1 MSQHRPRDTNMV
13 SETGNILLLSA
24 GQSPVRTLAHPVIM
38 SCVCLI
44 KLFEV
49 FFFFSSRRR
58 HTRWTGDWSSDV
70 CSSDLSSASALP
82 LPKPKTH
89 FDLAGAL
96 AEGFLGGAFAGAAGL
111 RGAALPA
118 GRLPIHLIDLTMEFT
133 DSVAPGRNDQG
144 RRCRHKPGNLRA
156 AIQFDGGGW
165 VMGT

>member
-1 MSQHRPRDTNMV
+1 MVKPGGTGRPRLA
-13 SETGNILLLSA
+13 ISA
-24 GQSPVRTLAHPVIM
+24 RPAPLPPRRLHM
-38 SCVCLI
+38 SA
-44 KLFEV
+44 
-49 FFFFSSRRR
+49 RP
-58 HTRWTGDWSSDV
+58 
-70 CSSDLSSASALP
+70 SALP

-89 FDLAGAL
+89 FNLAGAL

-118 GRLPIHLIDLTMEFT
+118 GRLLIDLIRREVDLTMEFT

-144 RRCRHKPGNLRA
+144 RRCRHKPGNLHA